1 MSISSPD
8 RALAEFEVQLPFFI
22 KECPK
27 SIPDVPFGAHPD
39 FHSPS
44 PPPEIHSQPS
54 HIYFHPFFLIFFT
67 IYTKL
72 PTIYATSSA
81 NPETGNISPDKEQ

>member
-27 SIPDVPFGAHPD
+27 SIPDVPFGAHTD
-39 FHSPS
+39 FHSPRNPFTTKPYLF
-44 PPPEIHSQPS
+44 PPIFPDIFHN
-54 HIYFHPFFLIFFT
+54 IYKTPNDLRHF
-67 IYTKL
+67 
-72 PTIYATSSA
+72 
-81 NPETGNISPDKEQ
+81 QC